1 MGGQHEYWGLWLD
14 SNYGQGQCSESC
26 TTYRNYAQLS
36 AKKTF
41 TIRNLEVWG
50 VGDRPE
56 KEDLGGNGERSVL
69 DGNLEEK
76 AILEMAGRSQYSEGY
91 REEAGV

>member
-1 MGGQHEYWGLWLD
+1 MGGQHNYWGIWLD
-14 SNYGQGQCSESC
+14 SDYGNGECSESC
-26 TTYRNYAQLS
+26 TTFRNYTQLS
-36 AKKTF
+36 AKKNF

-50 VGDRPE
+50 VGDKPL
-56 KEDLGGNGERSVL
+56 KEDIDGPSERSVL

-91 REEAGV
+91 RDEPLE